1 MGSTIEPLLGTTP
14 SRVPLPASLLL
25 PLLHPSDDYEDTDDD
40 DPFNPQ
46 VPDPRARGRRGWGP
60 GPLGLREQG
69 LGA

>member
-1 MGSTIEPLLGTTP
+1 MEPLLGTTP

-46 VPDPRARGRRGWGP
+46 VPDPR
-60 GPLGLREQG
+60 GLREQG

>member
-1 MGSTIEPLLGTTP
+1 MGSTMEPLLGTTP

-46 VPDPRARGRRGWGP
+46 VPDPR
-60 GPLGLREQG
+60 GLREQG

>member
-1 MGSTIEPLLGTTP
+1 MGSTIEPLLGTAP

-46 VPDPRARGRRGWGP
+46 VPDPWV
-60 GPLGLREQG
+60 
-69 LGA
+69 